1 MTQAEKRSM
10 LLDDVPLRMKTA
22 RREAAP
28 PAPTSSSGATSSSAG
43 PMAPPA
49 PVTPQA
55 VQQGT
60 RRPASPSTPPDSPP
74 TAKARGL
81 PPAVEDI
88 NAVLVAELQEACEE
102 TQNKWQPEEEQL
114 WAARRRHLEKMN
126 LFEAFKRVPRQ
137 EAQNP
142 LTTVWVDKVFGDGWK
157 SRLTVHGFRQ
167 KVDRTVDFYSETPQS
182 QSARLLLTIAAR
194 DGLLV
199 AAGDAEAAFLQ
210 APLLE
215 EVYVE
220 PPPEAGEPRDVVYRA
235 LKAHSRPAR
244 QSSGVGSTRLSSADE
259 DA

>member
-1 MTQAEKRSM
+1 M
-10 LLDDVPLRMKTA
+10 
-22 RREAAP
+22 
-28 PAPTSSSGATSSSAG
+28 
-43 PMAPPA
+43 
-49 PVTPQA
+49 
-55 VQQGT
+55 
-60 RRPASPSTPPDSPP
+60 
-74 TAKARGL
+74 
-81 PPAVEDI
+81 EDI

-102 TQNKWQPEEEQL
+102 TQSKWQPEEEQL

-126 LFEAFKRVPRQ
+126 LFQAFERVPRQ

-142 LTTVWVDKVFGDGWK
+142 LTTVWVDKVFGEGWK
-157 SRLTVHGFRQ
+157 SRLTVHGFKQ

-235 LKAHSRPAR
+235 LKALPGLRGSPVAWGAYATSVLTKTHEMEQSQVDPCLYHRPPCPQEGGPPLVGVAASR
-244 QSSGVGSTRLSSADE
+244 
-259 DA
+259 